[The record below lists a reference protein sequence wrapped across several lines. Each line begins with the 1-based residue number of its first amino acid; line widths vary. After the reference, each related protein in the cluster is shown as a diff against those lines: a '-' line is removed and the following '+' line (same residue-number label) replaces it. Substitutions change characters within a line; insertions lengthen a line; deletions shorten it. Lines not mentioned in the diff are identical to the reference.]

1 MNAPPYC
8 NMFHGVKPQFE
19 FVKMSATISS
29 FEDVR
34 SREEYRASPSRMP
47 ASGLLT
53 PPILY
58 NLDTRRDSVAS
69 AHTSM
74 SFGSCMSDYSMPVTP
89 THGESPVP
97 GRHVA
102 EVMPYELGQDL
113 HDQPYPSL
121 PMESKTFPGPDD
133 HLYGS
138 WALSTPDT
146 SMSLQNANQSTQVSG
161 CFFETHASPQL
172 NFEMP
177 ITSSASSSWEGWS
190 TAVDAG
196 SSRHWSNHASTFG
209 MPEGGAQPFWSE
221 QVQMEQPPHMMMLPP
236 SGGMADAEDE
246 YADVEPAA
254 SVANTENSFVMVAP
268 PYFSDSESF
277 EDIGR
282 PFAQSPQEVFFKKEN
297 SPPSARPDSDIE
309 EHVERPLRS
318 IHMTSTGG
326 KTVKKEQRSYSDL
339 TRRKSH
345 RKSRH
350 AKGARVGPDDE
361 LFLCLPDGTRTIL
374 VQDGVQCEYDGK
386 SINYTPRGIKK
397 EKHPCVFCPKSFAR
411 QEHLQRHIRTHDG
424 KKDHGCPLPHCGKA
438 FNRNDNLVAHFATH
452 VEKPGRKP
460 GRNKKW
466 LLEEVQAHFED
477 QKMKDKIRHMYM
489 KDMEKDQEKR

>member
-1 MNAPPYC
+1 MLL
-8 NMFHGVKPQFE
+8 GESEFE
-19 FVKMSATISS
+19 FVKMSNATTAS

-34 SREEYRASPSRMP
+34 SQEEYQASPSTMP
-47 ASGLLT
+47 TSGLLT

-58 NLDTRRDSVAS
+58 NLDTRRDSIAS

-89 THGESPVP
+89 THGESPIS
-97 GRHVA
+97 GRGVTEA
-102 EVMPYELGQDL
+102 MPYDLGQDL
-113 HDQPYPSL
+113 HDQPFHGL
-121 PMESKTFPGPDD
+121 PMESKSFPGPDD

-138 WALSTPDT
+138 WALNTPDT
-146 SMSLQNANQSTQVSG
+146 SMSLQNANHNTQASG
-161 CFFETHASPQL
+161 CFFETHAAPQL
-172 NFEMP
+172 NFEIP
-177 ITSSASSSWEGWS
+177 ITSSANSPWESWS

-196 SSRHWSNHASTFG
+196 SNRHWNHHASTFG
-209 MPEGGAQPFWSE
+209 MPEGGAQSFWTE
-221 QVQMEQPPHMMMLPP
+221 QVQIEQAPHIMMLPP
-236 SGGMADAEDE
+236 SGGIADTEDE
-246 YADVEPAA
+246 YVHVEPAA
-254 SVANTENSFVMVAP
+254 SVPNTENSFVMVAP

-277 EDIGR
+277 EDLGR
-282 PFAQSPQEVFFKKEN
+282 PFAQSPQEVFFKEEK
-297 SPPSARPDSDIE
+297 SPLSVKQESDNEDHVDRPT
-309 EHVERPLRS
+309 RS

-345 RKSRH
+345 KRSRQ
-350 AKGARVGPDDE
+350 AKGSRMEPDDE
-361 LFLCLPDGTRTIL
+361 IFLCLPGGVRTIL
-374 VQDGVQCEYDGK
+374 HQDGVQCEWDGK
-386 SINYTPRGIKK
+386 SITAKRTGIKK

-424 KKDHGCPLPHCGKA
+424 KKEHACPMPHCGRT
-438 FNRNDNLVAHFATH
+438 FNRNDNCVAHFATH

-466 LLEEVQAHFED
+466 PLAQVQAHFED

-489 KDMEKDQEKR
+489 KDMEKEQEKR